1 VTHPALA
8 YGNLE
13 QAMNALGGPLK
24 MLRSSTLGVYHFPV
38 VQPEYTSWIEEQRSW
53 MTGVALSNLS
63 FHMTHLYLRGPDVLA
78 FLRHVSCTR
87 LGDFPVNRG
96 KQLMVVNERGHFI
109 GDNVAFH
116 TSDGVYRLS
125 GPDIVTH
132 WLQYQLEIGKWD
144 VQAEKDA
151 SQNFR
156 AGDPLIYS
164 YQVQGPHAVA
174 LMQEICEGPFPEIKF
189 FHIGEFSIAGVPVRA
204 LRHGMAGVPG
214 FELFGPWA
222 DAGRIMAALETAGEK
237 YGLRKIGGRT
247 YPTTCLESGWLAMP
261 VPGIYTGDDMK
272 PYREWLSSRTIE
284 VLGSLGGS
292 FSSDNIEDYYMTPF
306 DMGYGAFT
314 DVEVDCIGHAA
325 LAEIERNPRR
335 RKVALVWNA
344 DDVAQVMRSSFA
356 DAAHPAVPIELPL
369 STYSTYHYDAV
380 VKDGRNVGVS
390 TYCGV
395 SSNAKAFLSIGVVDV
410 GVAVGESVEVLWG
423 EPDSSR
429 PTVPKNTMH
438 KVRAT
443 VAPMPYFQKV
453 NKTA

>member
-1 VTHPALA
+1 MTHPALA
-8 YGNLE
+8 YGTLE
-13 QAMNALGGPLK
+13 AAMNALGGPLK
-24 MLRSSTLGVYHFPV
+24 MLRNSTLGVYRFPV
-38 VQPEYTSWIEEQRSW
+38 VQPEYTNWVDEQQSW
-53 MTGVALSNLS
+53 MTGLALSNLS

-78 FLRHVSCTR
+78 FLKHVSCTR

-96 KQLMVVNERGHFI
+96 KQLMVVNQQGYFI

-144 VQAEKDA
+144 VKAEKDA

-174 LMQEICEGPFPEIKF
+174 LMKEVCEGSFPELKF

-214 FELFGPWA
+214 FELFGPWS
-222 DAGRIMAALETAGEK
+222 DAGRIMGALETAGEK
-237 YGLRKIGGRT
+237 YGLRKVGGRT

-261 VPGIYTGDDMK
+261 VPAIYTGDDMK

-284 VLGSLGGS
+284 VLGSVGGS

-306 DMGYGAFT
+306 EMGYGSFT
-314 DVEVDCIGHAA
+314 DVEVDCIGRAA
-325 LAEIERNPRR
+325 LAQIARSPRR
-335 RKVALVWNA
+335 KKVALVWNA
-344 DDVAQVMRSSFA
+344 DDVAKVMRASFA
-356 DAAHPAVPIELPL
+356 DAANPAVPVELPL

-380 VKDGRNVGVS
+380 VKDGKNVGVS

-410 GVAVGESVEVLWG
+410 GVDVGASVEVLWG
-423 EPDSSR
+423 DPDSAR
-429 PTVPKNTMH
+429 PIVPKNTMH